1 MGSRPVVLV
10 DAGSKFIL
18 HKIGFTTAGVA
29 AESLA
34 AAYQASIGNVAANSL
49 FASLQSMGALGT
61 GVLGSALVPVAIIG
75 GTVGGGYVIYK
86 YNEEIS

>member
-1 MGSRPVVLV
+1 MVLV
-10 DAGSKFIL
+10 DAGSKYIL

-29 AESLA
+29 AESLV
-34 AAYQASIGNVAANSL
+34 AAYQAIIGNVARDSF
-49 FASLQSMGALGT
+49 FAYLQSTGALGT